1 MPSSGSGRWRSPKRN
16 EKLYDRYFHIRAT
29 KRIGYSNPEFDKL
42 IEEEQKTA
50 DQKKRVAFL
59 QQAGRILMED
69 APFVPLY
76 TLAEIY
82 GLARNI
88 LWKGNPDNRIL
99 AAEMKI
105 KS

>member
-1 MPSSGSGRWRSPKRN
+1 LPISTAKWRSPKRN
-16 EKLYDRYFHIRAT
+16 KKLSDQYVHAGVT
-29 KRIGYSNPEFDKL
+29 KRIGYSNPQFDKL
-42 IEEEQKTA
+42 IEEEQKTG

-59 QQAGRILMED
+59 QQAARILMED

-88 LWKGNPDNRIL
+88 VWKDNPDNRIL